1 MIAMLLSALLA
12 VPVGRDRPKPT
23 ADAGQAPQAAPLS
36 DEEVRSKAQ
45 AWLGAID
52 RPISA
57 EQWKS
62 LGPRAAEVLEPIIAD
77 PDQFPT
83 VRAKA
88 LDGLSA
94 AAPDR
99 AAALAPKIARDEREQ
114 VVVRVAALHAAGRVL
129 PAAAART
136 ELSPVLRGR
145 NPALRGEAADVLS
158 RRGGCA
164 AVREQAAHE
173 SPDSTTAWKR
183 ALARC
188 Q

>member
-1 MIAMLLSALLA
+1 MVPMLLSALLA
-12 VPVGRDRPKPT
+12 VPAGRERAKP
-23 ADAGQAPQAAPLS
+23 ADAGQPAAAEPLS
-36 DEEVRSKAQ
+36 DEEVRSRAQ

-52 RPISA
+52 RPVSA

-62 LGPRAAEVLEPIIAD
+62 LGPRAAEVLEPIISD
-77 PDQFPT
+77 PEQFPS

-88 LDGLSA
+88 IDGLAA

-99 AAALAPKIARDEREQ
+99 AAALAPKIARNDKEHLI
-114 VVVRVAALHAAGRVL
+114 VRVAAVHAAGRVL

-136 ELSPVLRGR
+136 ELTPVLRGR
-145 NPALRGEAADVLS
+145 NAGLRGEAADVLS
-158 RRGGCA
+158 RRGACE
-164 AVREQAAHE
+164 AVRDQAARE
-173 SPDSTTAWKR
+173 SADPGAAWKR